1 MTSIQLPVSI
11 GEALDKLSILDIK
24 LRHISDNR
32 KNDVQH
38 EYDLL
43 YKHLKQYIEP
53 HKFYYQKMIETNE
66 LIWNDQ
72 DILRDNRETPL
83 SNEEYTTLCK
93 RILDTNDMR
102 FRIKNKINNLVN
114 SNIREQKGYAVKKGL
129 FVGHMGLGDVINL
142 ISAIRYY
149 SIVYDE
155 LYIIVKEQYKSN
167 IYAFIG
173 NDPSIHYLDASYI
186 HPNGFESQLSYES
199 IKEFAKINNCTPLI
213 CGQYL
218 TNSHSFNEVPYNFY
232 RDLGLPD
239 NYYQK
244 YFYLPTYREQQ
255 ELLDMILTQTKRIV
269 FTHLTASN
277 LSIKYSK
284 DFDPDVFYC
293 NPCVSNYKPGE
304 RFYELS
310 QKMLNHPIIAYTK
323 IIEAAEEIYVIDSVF
338 ACLSAQLNTA
348 KAGTNK
354 YMFVRTIIFNFNNK
368 PQISYTFGKDT
379 WKDFTIEPI
388 FA

>member
-1 MTSIQLPVSI
+1 
-11 GEALDKLSILDIK
+11 
-24 LRHISDNR
+24 
-32 KNDVQH
+32 
-38 EYDLL
+38 
-43 YKHLKQYIEP
+43 
-53 HKFYYQKMIETNE
+53 
-66 LIWNDQ
+66 
-72 DILRDNRETPL
+72 
-83 SNEEYTTLCK
+83 
-93 RILDTNDMR
+93 
-102 FRIKNKINNLVN
+102 
-114 SNIREQKGYAVKKGL
+114 
-129 FVGHMGLGDVINL
+129 MGLGDVINL